1 MTDSSV
7 IEIVLQALILVAKV
21 AGPIL
26 ATSLAVGLTISLIQ
40 SVTQVQEMTLTFVP
54 KIVIM
59 FVSLLVLL
67 PFMLQSLSHFTER
80 LMDRIIALG

>member
-1 MTDSSV
+1 MTEADT
-7 IEIVLQALILVAKV
+7 IEIAREAILVLLQV
-21 AGPIL
+21 AGPLMLI
-26 ATSLAVGLTISLIQ
+26 SLAVGLLISVFQ
-40 SVTQVQEMTLTFVP
+40 VVTQVQEMTLTFVP
-54 KIVIM
+54 KIVVL